1 MACAFD
7 GVSDREDDGIPWGF
21 TDAQREACAPIV
33 DKWFSSV
40 DPNWRE
46 RTVSELPDEQRNAMR
61 NELEE
66 ALRRVDNA

>member
-1 MACAFD
+1 M
-7 GVSDREDDGIPWGF
+7 
-21 TDAQREACAPIV
+21 

-46 RTVSELPDEQRNAMR
+46 RTVSELSDEWRDAMR

-66 ALRRVDNA
+66 ALRRVGT